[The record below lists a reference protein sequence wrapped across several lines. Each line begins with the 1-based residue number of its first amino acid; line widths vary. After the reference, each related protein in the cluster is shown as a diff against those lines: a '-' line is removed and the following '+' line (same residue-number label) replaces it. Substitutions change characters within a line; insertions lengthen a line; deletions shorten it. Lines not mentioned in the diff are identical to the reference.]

1 MKPISLTNQHIY
13 SVLEAC
19 RWHAQVFS
27 TYICFQS
34 TTQSN
39 IFNATCFFILHLER
53 NNLKIE
59 QSTVPL
65 FCPIFTWIGKLRSTC
80 GFNLPRSPNYSYLQL
95 QIVNLGVEPCWT
107 CWTLEIQRNQPRAAS
122 LHPEWCS
129 RLLRCLDLQV
139 GGGEF
144 RSDMWD
150 FTIIYGDF
158 HHWNPPFQWISMG
171 FSPTILIIMHHWNPL
186 NSWVRYNSKKWVQNW
201 NSGFVAVV
209 WNSVW
214 WNAGHDRLLGIPR
227 SVLVYYNL
235 VCRYNIWLN
244 IRYSFF
250 RMSGTSIYIH
260 CLNMVS
266 LQIILNSEDISWDTL
281 SILYIIY
288 IYHIYI
294 CESYI
299 YITYVYIYII
309 YIECI
314 IFLFCIYIYLLSYTF
329 F

>member
-1 MKPISLTNQHIY
+1 MG
-13 SVLEAC
+13 
-19 RWHAQVFS
+19 
-27 TYICFQS
+27 
-34 TTQSN
+34 
-39 IFNATCFFILHLER
+39 
-53 NNLKIE
+53 
-59 QSTVPL
+59 
-65 FCPIFTWIGKLRSTC
+65 IFTIEIHH
-80 GFNLPRSPNYSYLQL
+80 FN
-95 QIVNLGVEPCWT
+95 G
-107 CWTLEIQRNQPRAAS
+107 
-122 LHPEWCS
+122 
-129 RLLRCLDLQV
+129 
-139 GGGEF
+139 
-144 RSDMWD
+144 
-150 FTIIYGDF
+150 
-158 HHWNPPFQWISMG
+158 FQWISMG

-186 NSWVRYNSKKWVQNW
+186 NSWVRYNPKKWVQNW

-250 RMSGTSIYIH
+250 RTSGTSIYIH

-281 SILYIIY
+281 SILYTIYISYIY
-288 IYHIYI
+288 IYIYI

-299 YITYVYIYII
+299 YIYHICVYIYHI
-309 YIECI
+309 YIYSVLY
-314 IFLFCIYIYLLSYTF
+314 FYSVYIYLLSYTF

>member
-1 MKPISLTNQHIY
+1 MSLTNQHVY

-27 TYICFQS
+27 TYIWFQS

-39 IFNATCFFILHLER
+39 IFNATFWYILHLER

-107 CWTLEIQRNQPRAAS
+107 LEIQRNQPHAAS

-158 HHWNPPFQWISMG
+158 HHWNPPFQWISMDFNG
-171 FSPTILIIMHHWNPL
+171 IFTSNTNYNVPL
-186 NSWVRYNSKKWVQNW
+186 KSIE
-201 NSGFVAVV
+201 
-209 WNSVW
+209 
-214 WNAGHDRLLGIPR
+214 LLGP
-227 SVLVYYNL
+227 L
-235 VCRYNIWLN
+235 
-244 IRYSFF
+244 
-250 RMSGTSIYIH
+250 
-260 CLNMVS
+260 
-266 LQIILNSEDISWDTL
+266 
-281 SILYIIY
+281 
-288 IYHIYI
+288 
-294 CESYI
+294 
-299 YITYVYIYII
+299 
-309 YIECI
+309 
-314 IFLFCIYIYLLSYTF
+314 
-329 F
+329 

>member
-1 MKPISLTNQHIY
+1 
-13 SVLEAC
+13 
-19 RWHAQVFS
+19 
-27 TYICFQS
+27 
-34 TTQSN
+34 
-39 IFNATCFFILHLER
+39 
-53 NNLKIE
+53 
-59 QSTVPL
+59 
-65 FCPIFTWIGKLRSTC
+65 
-80 GFNLPRSPNYSYLQL
+80 
-95 QIVNLGVEPCWT
+95 
-107 CWTLEIQRNQPRAAS
+107 
-122 LHPEWCS
+122 
-129 RLLRCLDLQV
+129 
-139 GGGEF
+139 
-144 RSDMWD
+144 
-150 FTIIYGDF
+150 
-158 HHWNPPFQWISMG
+158 MG

-250 RMSGTSIYIH
+250 RTSGTSIYIH

-288 IYHIYI
+288 IYI
-294 CESYI
+294 SYI
-299 YITYVYIYII
+299 YIYIYVNHIYIYHTYVYIYI
-309 YIECI
+309 YI
-314 IFLFCIYIYLLSYTF
+314 IYIYIVYYIFILYIYIYILLSYTF